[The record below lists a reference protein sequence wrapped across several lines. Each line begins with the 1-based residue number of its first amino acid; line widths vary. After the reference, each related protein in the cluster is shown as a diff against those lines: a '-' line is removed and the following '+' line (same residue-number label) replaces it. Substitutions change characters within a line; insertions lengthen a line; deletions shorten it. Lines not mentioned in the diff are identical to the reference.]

1 MKETG
6 GAARVTALVVED
18 EENLSQSLSAFLR
31 GRGHHVV
38 SVADSRSALQALRDE
53 SFDIVLLD
61 LGIRDSDGLELVRHI
76 RADVDPPPPEVIV
89 MTGSASVETAITG
102 MKLGAYDYLSKPY
115 RMAEVDVVVRRA
127 YEKFRLAR
135 ENKSLQARLSRID
148 ATPEVVT
155 QYAPMHAVL
164 SLLGRV
170 APTESPVL
178 ITGESG
184 TGKRLLA
191 RAIHR
196 LSARSGPMVEADA
209 AVLTETVLEGE
220 LFGHER
226 GSRSG
231 GGRKAG
237 LIELAANG
245 TLLIEDVGSLSQK
258 LQAKLSR
265 ALESRS
271 FVRTGGTQKVDIS
284 LRLIT
289 TSNHDLQE
297 AVGAGQFRE
306 ELLGRLNVV
315 TVSLPPLRDRISDV
329 PLLARHFLGQLG
341 GAGAPS
347 LTADAIAVLEG
358 YDWPG
363 NVREL
368 RAVIERSFL
377 LTRGRGEIRAPDL
390 PLAATRVG
398 ASRPAAREHLTLVE
412 LERQH
417 IWDVLTATGWHQ
429 GEAARL
435 LGISEKTLYRKIRE
449 FGFERPRRANGR
461 GGGGGGGMSGEGGGV
476 PRPRV

>member
-1 MKETG
+1 MKDPG
-6 GAARVTALVVED
+6 GAGRVTALVVED
-18 EENLSQSLSAFLR
+18 EENLTQSLSAFLR

-53 SFDIVLLD
+53 SFDVVLLD
-61 LGIRDSDGLELVRHI
+61 LSIRDSDGLELVRHI
-76 RADVDPPPPEVIV
+76 RADADPLPPEVIV
-89 MTGSASVETAITG
+89 MTGSASLETAITG
-102 MKLGAYDYLSKPY
+102 MKLGAYDYLAKPY

-127 YEKFRLAR
+127 CEKLRLAR
-135 ENKSLQARLSRID
+135 ENRSLQARLSRID

-170 APTESPVL
+170 APTRSPVL

-196 LSARSGPMVEADA
+196 LSGHAGHMAEVDTV
-209 AVLTETVLEGE
+209 VLTETALEAE

-226 GSRSG
+226 GMRGSPAP
-231 GGRKAG
+231 RKAG

-245 TLLIEDVGSLSQK
+245 TLLIEEIGSLSQK

-265 ALESRS
+265 ALESGS
-271 FVRTGGTQKVDIS
+271 FVRIGGTQKVEIAV
-284 LRLIT
+284 RLIT
-289 TSNHDLQE
+289 SSTRDLGA
-297 AVGAGQFRE
+297 AVADGQFRG
-306 ELLGRLNVV
+306 ELFERLNVV
-315 TVSLPPLRDRISDV
+315 TVSLPPLRERVSDIQ
-329 PLLARHFLGQLG
+329 LLARHFLGQLA

-347 LTADAIAVLEG
+347 LTADAVAVLEG
-358 YDWPG
+358 YAWPG

-368 RAVIERSFL
+368 RAVMERSFL
-377 LTRGRGEIRAPDL
+377 LTRGLAEIRAQDL
-390 PLAATRVG
+390 PLTPTG
-398 ASRPAAREHLTLVE
+398 PSRSAAREPLTLLE

-417 IWDVLTATGWHQ
+417 IWDVLTATAWHQ

-435 LGISEKTLYRKIRE
+435 LGISEKTLYRKIRQ
-449 FGFERPRRANGR
+449 FGFQRPARSNGR
-461 GGGGGGGMSGEGGGV
+461 GA
-476 PRPRV
+476 

>member
-1 MKETG
+1 
-6 GAARVTALVVED
+6 
-18 EENLSQSLSAFLR
+18 
-31 GRGHHVV
+31 
-38 SVADSRSALQALRDE
+38 
-53 SFDIVLLD
+53 
-61 LGIRDSDGLELVRHI
+61 
-76 RADVDPPPPEVIV
+76 
-89 MTGSASVETAITG
+89 
-102 MKLGAYDYLSKPY
+102 
-115 RMAEVDVVVRRA
+115 
-127 YEKFRLAR
+127 
-135 ENKSLQARLSRID
+135 LSRID

-164 SLLGRV
+164 SLLGRI

-196 LSARSGPMVEADA
+196 LSARSGPMVEADV
-209 AVLTETVLEGE
+209 AVLTEAVLEGE

-226 GSRSG
+226 GSRTG

-237 LIELAANG
+237 LIELASNG
-245 TLLIEDVGSLSQK
+245 TLLIEEVGALSQK

-271 FVRTGGTQKVDIS
+271 FVRLGGTQKVEIG

-289 TSNHDLQE
+289 SSNHDLQE
-297 AVGAGQFRE
+297 AVAAGQFRE
-306 ELLGRLNVV
+306 ELLTRLNVV
-315 TVSLPPLRDRISDV
+315 TVSLPPLRDRMSDV
-329 PLLARHFLGQLG
+329 PVLARHFLGQLG
-341 GAGAPS
+341 GAAAPS
-347 LTADAIAVLEG
+347 LTADAIAALES

-368 RAVIERSFL
+368 RAVMERSFL
-377 LTRGRGEIRAPDL
+377 LTRGRGEIRAQDL
-390 PLAATRVG
+390 PLAAPG
-398 ASRPAAREHLTLVE
+398 AAGGPGCSAARERLTLVE

-429 GEAARL
+429 GEAARV

-449 FGFERPRRANGR
+449 FGFERPRRSRA
-461 GGGGGGGMSGEGGGV
+461 
-476 PRPRV
+476 

>member
-1 MKETG
+1 VKDAG
-6 GAARVTALVVED
+6 SAGRVAALVVED
-18 EENLSQSLSAFLR
+18 EENVSQSLSAFLR

-38 SVADSRSALQALRDE
+38 SVADSRAALQVLRDE
-53 SFDIVLLD
+53 SFDVVLLD
-61 LGIRDSDGLELVRHI
+61 LGIRNSDGLELLRHI
-76 RADVDPPPPEVIV
+76 RADVDPPEVVV
-89 MTGSASVETAITG
+89 MTGSGSVETAITA

-127 YEKFRLAR
+127 CEKLRLAR
-135 ENKSLQARLSRID
+135 ENRSLHARLSRVD

-170 APTESPVL
+170 APTESPVF

-196 LSARSGPMVEADA
+196 LSARAGAMVEVDS
-209 AVLTETVLEGE
+209 AVLTESVLEGE

-226 GSRSG
+226 GSGANGARAG
-231 GGRKAG
+231 TRKAG

-245 TLLIEDVGSLSQK
+245 TLLIEEVGSLSQK

-265 ALESRS
+265 ALEAGS
-271 FVRTGGTQKVDIS
+271 FVRIGGTQKVEIGA
-284 LRLIT
+284 RLIT
-289 TSNHDLQE
+289 SSNHDLSD
-297 AVGAGQFRE
+297 AVAAGQFRE
-306 ELLGRLNVV
+306 ELFGRLNVV
-315 TVSLPPLRDRISDV
+315 AVSLPPLRERVSDI

-341 GAGAPS
+341 GAGAPA
-347 LTADAIAVLEG
+347 LTADAVAVLES
-358 YDWPG
+358 YAWPG

-368 RAVIERSFL
+368 RTVMERSFL
-377 LTRGRGEIRAPDL
+377 LTRGRGQIRAQDL
-390 PLAATRVG
+390 PLATTG
-398 ASRPAAREHLTLVE
+398 PSRFAAREPLTLLE

-417 IWDVLTATGWHQ
+417 IWDVLVETNWHQ

-449 FGFERPRRANGR
+449 FGFQRPRRTAGK
-461 GGGGGGGMSGEGGGV
+461 GGAPPSA
-476 PRPRV
+476 